1 MFDVPIDAWYLWLG
15 LAAASVAV
23 FGVAAQLPTEPPPD
37 ATAAA
42 NAVDVVASSP
52 HPASLTYPLTA
63 DESRLGPERIALRT
77 EDGTAR
83 ASFAYGP
90 VTSVQ
95 DGTLLWEVLR
105 GARPS
110 HVFESPA
117 ALERAA
123 TAARESP
130 AKWRPADDHLRVR
143 RISWEGVDVTL
154 VEA

>member
-1 MFDVPIDAWYLWLG
+1 MFDVPADAWYLWVG
-15 LAAASVAV
+15 LAAASVAA

-37 ATAAA
+37 AAAAA
-42 NAVDVVASSP
+42 NAVDVIAASP
-52 HPASLTYPLTA
+52 HPASLTYPLTG
-63 DESRLGPERIALRT
+63 DEVRLGPERIALRT
-77 EDGTAR
+77 DGGTAR

-90 VTSVQ
+90 VIPVQ

-105 GARPS
+105 GARPA

-123 TAARESP
+123 AAARERP
-130 AKWRPADDHLRVR
+130 AEWRPADDSLRARYV
-143 RISWEGVDVTL
+143 SWEGVDVTL